1 MAQSQSEKLKQT
13 LDKLE
18 AGVMEVFTSEKYI
31 TYLQVMSKF
40 HTYSANNQIL
50 IAMQMPE
57 ATVVAGYNSWM
68 RNFDR
73 HVKRG
78 EKSITILAPMKVKIK
93 IDTDRRDAD
102 GKIIQEERE
111 TIKFRPVSVFDVS
124 QTEGKPLPQIISELT
139 GDVNRYEQ
147 LLNAA
152 RQAAPY
158 PIEIGAVE
166 GSAKGWCNFT
176 QEKIIIKEG
185 MSEAQTLKTA
195 FHETAHA
202 RIHGGDKDKSREQK
216 EVEAESIAYVVC
228 NHFGLDTS
236 DYTFGYVATW
246 AGRQDINLL
255 KQSMQTISQTAKAI
269 IMDVERAMEEPELTV
284 SGKSKE
290 EIARDVKEAFA
301 DQGHP
306 EASVYVADTR
316 IDGDKERITAVA
328 AYKGEESEYSMKQM
342 LADSLPELPGTA
354 LSIVPVNQDDVREQ
368 AGFSKDMT
376 DTSWPMV
383 TILTSTEPD
392 KLMPGSIMNIYEA
405 AVKFRSMENEML
417 ASENTGYVRLSV
429 EYTYLGMTQKFIDSA
444 ELGTGRRNFLDYLDI
459 SPDLCTY
466 LKRHVQVLEVMTLA
480 RNENAVGKTGTVRQQ
495 RYEDMIYEWSE
506 QSRMALNYQSNPE
519 IAKPPEY
526 DPKLVRQYDNWEVT
540 RG

>member
-18 AGVMEVFTSEKYI
+18 AGVMEFFTSDKYI
-31 TYLQVMSKF
+31 SYLQVMSKF

-57 ATVVAGYNSWM
+57 ATIVAGYNSWM

-102 GKIIQEERE
+102 GKVIQEERE

-139 GDVNRYEQ
+139 GDVSRYEQ

-202 RIHGGDKDKSREQK
+202 RIHAGDTDKSREQK

-228 NHFGLDTS
+228 SHFGLDTS
-236 DYTFGYVATW
+236 DYSFGYVATW

-255 KQSMQTISQTAKAI
+255 KQSMQTISQTAKSI
-269 IMDVERAMEEPELTV
+269 ITDVERAMEEPELTA

-290 EIARDVKEAFA
+290 EIAQDVKESFA

-306 EASVYVADTR
+306 EASVYVADSR
-316 IDGDKERITAVA
+316 IDGDKERVTAVA
-328 AYKGEESEYSMKQM
+328 AYKGEESEFVMKQM

-354 LSIVPVNQDDVREQ
+354 LSVVPVNQDDVKEQ

-383 TILTSTEPD
+383 TILTSTDPD
-392 KLMPGSIMNIYEA
+392 KLMPGAHMNIYEA
-405 AVKFRSMENEML
+405 AMKFKTMENGL
-417 ASENTGYVRLSV
+417 QLSGKNGYTRFSV
-429 EYTYLGMTQKFIDSA
+429 EYTYLGMTQKIIDSA

-480 RNENAVGKTGTVRQQ
+480 RNENAVGKTGTIRQQ
-495 RYEDMIYEWSE
+495 RYEDMIFDWAENC
-506 QSRMALNYQSNPE
+506 RLALNYQSRPE
-519 IAKPPEY
+519 IPKPPEY
-526 DPKLVRQYDNWEVT
+526 DPKLVRQYENWEVT
-540 RG
+540 R

>member
-18 AGVMEVFTSEKYI
+18 SGVMEFFTSDKYI
-31 TYLQVMSKF
+31 SYLQVMSKF
-40 HTYSANNQIL
+40 HTYSANNQVL

-57 ATVVAGYNSWM
+57 ATIVAGYNSWM

-111 TIKFRPVSVFDVS
+111 TIKFRPVPVFDVS

-139 GDVNRYEQ
+139 GDVSRYEQ

-202 RIHGGDKDKSREQK
+202 RIHAGDTDKSREQK

-228 NHFGLDTS
+228 SHFGLDTS
-236 DYTFGYVATW
+236 DYSFGYVATW

-255 KQSMQTISQTAKAI
+255 KQSMQTISQTAKSI
-269 IMDVERAMEEPELTV
+269 ITDVERAMEEPEQTV

-290 EIARDVKEAFA
+290 EIAQDVKDAFA

-306 EASVYVADTR
+306 EASVYVADSR
-316 IDGDKERITAVA
+316 IDGDKERITTVA
-328 AYKGEESEYSMKQM
+328 AYKGEESEQVMKQM
-342 LADSLPELPGTA
+342 LADSLPELSGTT
-354 LSIVPVNQDDVREQ
+354 LSVVPVNQDEVKEQ
-368 AGFSKDMT
+368 ACFTKDMT

-405 AVKFRSMENEML
+405 AVKLRSLENGLRL
-417 ASENTGYVRLSV
+417 AGETGYVRFSV
-429 EYTYLGMTQKFIDSA
+429 ECSYLSMTQKFIDSA
-444 ELGTGRRNFLDYLDI
+444 ELGTGRKNFIDYLDI

-480 RNENAVGKTGTVRQQ
+480 RNENAVGKTGTIRQQ
-495 RYEDMIYEWSE
+495 RYEDMIYEWAE
-506 QSRMALNYQSNPE
+506 NCRLALNYQGNPQ
-519 IAKPPEY
+519 IPKPPEY
-526 DPKLVRQYDNWEVT
+526 DPKLIRQYENWEVT
-540 RG
+540 R

>member
-18 AGVMEVFTSEKYI
+18 AGVMEFFTSDKYI
-31 TYLQVMSKF
+31 SYLQVMSKF

-102 GKIIQEERE
+102 GKVIQEERE

-124 QTEGKPLPQIISELT
+124 QTEGKPLPEIISELT
-139 GDVNRYEQ
+139 GDVSSYEQ

-202 RIHGGDKDKSREQK
+202 RIHAGDTDKSREQK

-228 NHFGLDTS
+228 SHFGLDTS
-236 DYTFGYVATW
+236 DYSFGYVATW

-255 KQSMQTISQTAKAI
+255 KQSMQTISQTAKSI
-269 IMDVERAMEEPELTV
+269 ITDVERAMEEPELTA

-290 EIARDVKEAFA
+290 EIAQDVKESFA

-306 EASVYVADTR
+306 EASVYVADSR
-316 IDGDKERITAVA
+316 IDGDKERITTVA
-328 AYKGEESEYSMKQM
+328 AYKGEESEQVMKQM
-342 LADSLPELPGTA
+342 LADSLPELSGTT
-354 LSIVPVNQDDVREQ
+354 LSVVPVNQDEVKEQ
-368 AGFSKDMT
+368 ACFTKDMT

-392 KLMPGSIMNIYEA
+392 KLMPGAVMNIYEA
-405 AVKFRSMENEML
+405 AMKFKTMENGL
-417 ASENTGYVRLSV
+417 QLSGKNGYTRFSV
-429 EYTYLGMTQKFIDSA
+429 EYTYLGMTQKIIDSA

-466 LKRHVQVLEVMTLA
+466 LKRHIQILEVMTLA
-480 RNENAVGKTGTVRQQ
+480 RNENAVGKTGTIRQQ
-495 RYEDMIYEWSE
+495 RYEDMIYDWAENC
-506 QSRMALNYQSNPE
+506 RLALNYQSKPE
-519 IAKPPEY
+519 IPKPPEY
-526 DPKLVRQYDNWEVT
+526 DSKLVRQYENWEVT
-540 RG
+540 R

>member
-1 MAQSQSEKLKQT
+1 MAQSEKMKQT

-18 AGVMEVFTSEKYI
+18 AGVMEFFTSEKFI

-40 HTYSANNQIL
+40 HTYSANNQVL

-57 ATVVAGYNSWM
+57 ATAVAGYNSWI

-73 HVKRG
+73 HVKNG

-102 GKIIQEERE
+102 GKVIQEERE

-139 GDVNRYEQ
+139 GDVSRYEQ
-147 LLNAA
+147 LLDAA

-166 GSAKGWCNFT
+166 GSAKGWCNYA
-176 QEKIIIKEG
+176 QEKIVIKEG

-202 RIHGGDKDKSREQK
+202 RIHGGDTDKSREQK

-228 NHFGLDTS
+228 SHFGLDTS

-255 KQSMQTISQTAKAI
+255 KQSMQTISQTAKSI
-269 IMDVERAMEEPELTV
+269 ITDVERAMEEPELTA

-290 EIARDVKEAFA
+290 EIAQDVKEAFTE
-301 DQGHP
+301 QGHP
-306 EASVYVADTR
+306 EADVYMADSR

-328 AYKGEESEYSMKQM
+328 AYKGEESEQTMKQM
-342 LADSLPELPGTA
+342 LADSLPELSGTT
-354 LSIVPVNQDDVREQ
+354 LSVVPVNQDEVKEQ
-368 AGFSKDMT
+368 ACFTKDMT

-392 KLMPGSIMNIYEA
+392 KLMPGAVMNIYEA
-405 AVKFRSMENEML
+405 AVKFKTMENSL
-417 ASENTGYVRLSV
+417 QLTGKTGYTRFSV
-429 EYTYLGMTQKFIDSA
+429 EYTYLGMTQKIIDSA
-444 ELGTGRRNFLDYLDI
+444 ELGSGRRNFLDYMDI
-459 SPDLCTY
+459 SPDICTY

-480 RNENAVGKTGTVRQQ
+480 RNENAVGKTGGMRQA
-495 RYEDMIYEWSE
+495 RYEDMIYEWAE
-506 QSRMALNYQSNPE
+506 GCRLQLNYKSRPE
-519 IAKPPEY
+519 IPKPPEY
-526 DPKLVRQYDNWEVT
+526 NPQLVRQYDRWEVV
-540 RG
+540 R

>member
-1 MAQSQSEKLKQT
+1 MAQSEKMKQT

-18 AGVMEVFTSEKYI
+18 AGVIEFFTSEKYI

-40 HTYSANNQIL
+40 HTYSANNQVL
-50 IAMQMPE
+50 IAMQMPD
-57 ATVVAGYNSWM
+57 ATAVAGYNSWI

-73 HVKRG
+73 HVKKG

-124 QTEGKPLPQIISELT
+124 QTEGKPLPQIISELA
-139 GDVNRYEQ
+139 GDVSRYEQ
-147 LLNAA
+147 LLDAA

-158 PIEIGAVE
+158 PIEIRAVE

-202 RIHGGDKDKSREQK
+202 RIHAGDTDKSREQK

-236 DYTFGYVATW
+236 DYSFGYVATW
-246 AGRQDINLL
+246 AGRQNINLL

-269 IMDVERAMEEPELTV
+269 ITDVERAMEEPELTV

-290 EIARDVKEAFA
+290 EIAQDVKEAFA

-328 AYKGEESEYSMKQM
+328 AYKGEESEQVMKQM
-342 LADSLPELPGTA
+342 LADSLPELSGTT
-354 LSIVPVNQDDVREQ
+354 LSVVPVNQDDVKEQ

-392 KLMPGSIMNIYEA
+392 KLMPGSNMNIYEA
-405 AVKFRSMENEML
+405 TVKLRSLENGLRL
-417 ASENTGYVRLSV
+417 AGETGYVRLSI
-429 EYTYLGMTQKFIDSA
+429 ECTYLGITQKFIDSA
-444 ELGTGRRNFLDYLDI
+444 ELGTGRRNFLDYLDV

-466 LKRHVQVLEVMTLA
+466 LKRHVQILEVMTLA
-480 RNENAVGKTGTVRQQ
+480 RNENAVGKTGTLRQQ
-495 RYEDMIYEWSE
+495 RYEDMIYEWAE
-506 QSRMALNYQSNPE
+506 NCRLALNYQGNPQ
-519 IAKPPEY
+519 IPKPPEY
-526 DPKLVRQYDNWEVT
+526 DPKLIRQYENWEVT
-540 RG
+540 R

>member
-1 MAQSQSEKLKQT
+1 MAQSEKMKQT

-18 AGVMEVFTSEKYI
+18 AGVIEFFTSEKYI

-40 HTYSANNQIL
+40 HTYSANNQVL
-50 IAMQMPE
+50 IAMQMPD
-57 ATVVAGYNSWM
+57 ATAVAGYNSWM

-124 QTEGKPLPQIISELT
+124 QTEGKPLPEIITELT
-139 GDVNRYEQ
+139 GDVSRYEQ
-147 LLNAA
+147 LLYAA

-202 RIHGGDKDKSREQK
+202 RIHAGDTDKSREQK

-228 NHFGLDTS
+228 SHFGLDTS
-236 DYTFGYVATW
+236 DYSFGYVATW

-255 KQSMQTISQTAKAI
+255 KQSLQTISQTAKSI
-269 IMDVERAMEEPELTV
+269 ITDVERAMEEPELTA

-290 EIARDVKEAFA
+290 EIAQDVKEAFA

-306 EASVYVADTR
+306 EASVYIADSR
-316 IDGDKERITAVA
+316 IDGDKERVTAVA
-328 AYKGEESEYSMKQM
+328 AYKGEESEFAMKQM

-354 LSIVPVNQDDVREQ
+354 LSVVPVNQDDVKEQ
-368 AGFSKDMT
+368 AGFSRDMT
-376 DTSWPMV
+376 DTSWAMV

-392 KLMPGSIMNIYEA
+392 KLMPGSNMNIYEA
-405 AVKFRSMENEML
+405 AVKLRSLENGLRL
-417 ASENTGYVRLSV
+417 AGETGYVRLSI
-429 EYTYLGMTQKFIDSA
+429 ECTYLGMTQKFIDSA
-444 ELGTGRRNFLDYLDI
+444 ELGTGRKNFIDYLDI

-466 LKRHVQVLEVMTLA
+466 LKRHIQVLEVMTLA
-480 RNENAVGKTGTVRQQ
+480 RNENAVGKTGTIRQQ
-495 RYEDMIYEWSE
+495 RYEDMIYEWAE
-506 QSRMALNYQSNPE
+506 KCRLALNYHSNPQ
-519 IAKPPEY
+519 IPKPPEY
-526 DPKLVRQYDNWEVT
+526 DPKLIRQYENWEVT

>member
-1 MAQSQSEKLKQT
+1 MAQSEKMKQT

-18 AGVMEVFTSEKYI
+18 AGVMEFFTSEKYI

-50 IAMQMPE
+50 IAAQMPE
-57 ATVVAGYNSWM
+57 ATIVAGYNSWM

-78 EKSITILAPMKVKIK
+78 EKSITILAPMKIRIK
-93 IDTDRRDAD
+93 VDTDKTDEY
-102 GKIIQEERE
+102 GNVIQEDKEG
-111 TIKFRPVSVFDVS
+111 IKFRPVSVFDVS

-139 GDVNRYEQ
+139 GEVSRYEQ

-202 RIHGGDKDKSREQK
+202 RIHAGDTDKSREQK

-236 DYTFGYVATW
+236 DYSFGYVATW

-255 KQSMQTISQTAKAI
+255 KQSMQTISQTAKSI
-269 IMDVERAMEEPELTV
+269 ITDVERAMEEPELTA

-290 EIARDVKEAFA
+290 EIAQDVKEAFTE
-301 DQGHP
+301 QGHP
-306 EASVYVADTR
+306 EADVYVADSR

-328 AYKGEESEYSMKQM
+328 AYKGEESEQTMKQM
-342 LADSLPELPGTA
+342 LADSLPELSGTT
-354 LSIVPVNQDDVREQ
+354 LSVVPVNQDGVKEQ
-368 AGFSKDMT
+368 ACFTKDMT

-392 KLMPGSIMNIYEA
+392 KLMPGAVMNIYEA
-405 AVKFRSMENEML
+405 AVKFKTMENSL
-417 ASENTGYVRLSV
+417 QLTGKTGYTRFSV
-429 EYTYLGMTQKFIDSA
+429 EYTYLGMTQKIIDSA
-444 ELGTGRRNFLDYLDI
+444 ELGSGRRNFLDYMDI
-459 SPDLCTY
+459 SPDICTY

-480 RNENAVGKTGTVRQQ
+480 RNENAVGKTGGMRQA
-495 RYEDMIYEWSE
+495 RYEDMIYEWAE
-506 QSRMALNYQSNPE
+506 GCRLQLNYKSRPE
-519 IAKPPEY
+519 IPKPPEY
-526 DPKLVRQYDNWEVT
+526 NPQLVRQYDRWEVV
-540 RG
+540 R

>member
-1 MAQSQSEKLKQT
+1 MAQSEKMKQT

-18 AGVMEVFTSEKYI
+18 AGVIEFFTSEKYI

-40 HTYSANNQIL
+40 HTYSANNQVL
-50 IAMQMPE
+50 IAMQMPD
-57 ATVVAGYNSWM
+57 ATAVAGYNSWI

-124 QTEGKPLPQIISELT
+124 QTEGKPLPEIITELT
-139 GDVNRYEQ
+139 GDVSRYEQ
-147 LLNAA
+147 LLYAA

-158 PIEIGAVE
+158 PIEIRAVE

-202 RIHGGDKDKSREQK
+202 RIHSDSDKSREQK

-228 NHFGLDTS
+228 SHFGLDTS
-236 DYTFGYVATW
+236 DYSFSYVATW

-269 IMDVERAMEEPELTV
+269 ITDVERAMEEPELTV

-290 EIARDVKEAFA
+290 EIAQDVKEAFA

-328 AYKGEESEYSMKQM
+328 AYKGEESEFVMKQM
-342 LADSLPELPGTA
+342 LADSLLELPGTT
-354 LSIVPVNQDDVREQ
+354 LSVVPVNQDEVKEQ

-405 AVKFRSMENEML
+405 AVKLRSLENGLRL
-417 ASENTGYVRLSV
+417 AGETGYVRLSI
-429 EYTYLGMTQKFIDSA
+429 ECTYLGMTQKFIDSA
-444 ELGTGRRNFLDYLDI
+444 ELGTGRRNFLDYLDV

-466 LKRHVQVLEVMTLA
+466 LKRHVQILEVMTLA
-480 RNENAVGKTGTVRQQ
+480 RNENAVGKTGTLRQQ
-495 RYEDMIYEWSE
+495 RYEDMIYEWAE
-506 QSRMALNYQSNPE
+506 NCRLALNYQSNPQ
-519 IAKPPEY
+519 IPKPPEY
-526 DPKLVRQYDNWEVT
+526 DPKLIRQYENWEVT

>member
-1 MAQSQSEKLKQT
+1 MAQSEKMKQT

-18 AGVMEVFTSEKYI
+18 AGVIEFFTSEKYI

-40 HTYSANNQIL
+40 HTYSANNQVL
-50 IAMQMPE
+50 IAMQMPD
-57 ATVVAGYNSWM
+57 ATAVAGYNSWI

-124 QTEGKPLPQIISELT
+124 QTEGKPLPEIITELT
-139 GDVNRYEQ
+139 GDVSRYEQ
-147 LLNAA
+147 LLYAA

-202 RIHGGDKDKSREQK
+202 RIHSDSDKSREQK

-228 NHFGLDTS
+228 SHFGLDTS
-236 DYTFGYVATW
+236 DYSFGYVATW

-255 KQSMQTISQTAKAI
+255 KQSLQTISQTAKAI
-269 IMDVERAMEEPELTV
+269 ITDVERAMEEPELTV

-290 EIARDVKEAFA
+290 EIAQDVKDAFA

-328 AYKGEESEYSMKQM
+328 AYKGEESEQTMKQM
-342 LADSLPELPGTA
+342 LADSLPELSGTT
-354 LSIVPVNQDDVREQ
+354 LSVVPVNQDEVKEQ
-368 AGFSKDMT
+368 ACFTKDMT

-392 KLMPGSIMNIYEA
+392 KLMPGAVMNIYEA
-405 AVKFRSMENEML
+405 AVKFKTMENSL
-417 ASENTGYVRLSV
+417 QLTGKTGYTRFSV
-429 EYTYLGMTQKFIDSA
+429 EYTYLGMTQKIIDSA
-444 ELGTGRRNFLDYLDI
+444 ELGSGRRNFLDYMDI
-459 SPDLCTY
+459 SPDICTY

-480 RNENAVGKTGTVRQQ
+480 RNENAVGKTGGMRQA
-495 RYEDMIYEWSE
+495 RYEDMIYEWAE
-506 QSRMALNYQSNPE
+506 GCRLQLNYKSRPE
-519 IAKPPEY
+519 IPKPPEY

>member
-1 MAQSQSEKLKQT
+1 MAQTDKMKQT

-18 AGVMEVFTSEKYI
+18 AGVREFYTSEKFI
-31 TYLQVMSKF
+31 AYLQVMSRF
-40 HTYSANNQIL
+40 HNYSLNNQIL
-50 IAMQMPE
+50 IAAQMPE
-57 ATVVAGYNSWM
+57 ATIVAGYNSWM

-78 EKSITILAPMKVKIK
+78 EKSITILAPMKIRIK
-93 IDTDRRDAD
+93 VDTDKTDEY
-102 GKIIQEERE
+102 GNVIQEDKEG
-111 TIKFRPVSVFDVS
+111 IKFRPVSVFDVS

-139 GDVNRYEQ
+139 GDVSRYEQ
-147 LLNAA
+147 LLDAA

-202 RIHGGDKDKSREQK
+202 RIHAGDTDKSREQK

-236 DYTFGYVATW
+236 DYSFGYVATW

-255 KQSMQTISQTAKAI
+255 KQSMQTISQTAKSI
-269 IMDVERAMEEPELTV
+269 ITDVERAMEEPELTA

-290 EIARDVKEAFA
+290 EIAQDVKESFA

-306 EASVYVADTR
+306 EASVYIADSR

-328 AYKGEESEYSMKQM
+328 AYKGEESEFVMKQM
-342 LADSLPELPGTA
+342 LADSLPELPGTT
-354 LSIVPVNQDDVREQ
+354 LSVVPVNQDEVKEQ
-368 AGFSKDMT
+368 ACFTKDMT

-392 KLMPGSIMNIYEA
+392 KLMPGAVMNIYEA
-405 AVKFRSMENEML
+405 AVKFKTMENSL
-417 ASENTGYVRLSV
+417 QLTGKTGYTRFSV
-429 EYTYLGMTQKFIDSA
+429 EYTYLGMTQKIIDSA
-444 ELGTGRRNFLDYLDI
+444 ELGSGRRNFLDYMDI
-459 SPDLCTY
+459 SPDICTY

-480 RNENAVGKTGTVRQQ
+480 RNENAVGKTGGMRQA
-495 RYEDMIYEWSE
+495 RYEDMIYEWAE
-506 QSRMALNYQSNPE
+506 GCRLQLNYKSRPE
-519 IAKPPEY
+519 IPKPPEY
-526 DPKLVRQYDNWEVT
+526 NPQLVRQYERWEVV
-540 RG
+540 R

>member
-1 MAQSQSEKLKQT
+1 MAQTDKMKQT

-18 AGVMEVFTSEKYI
+18 AGVREFYTSEKFI
-31 TYLQVMSKF
+31 AYLQVMSRF
-40 HTYSANNQIL
+40 HNYSLNNQIL
-50 IAMQMPE
+50 IAAQMPE
-57 ATVVAGYNSWM
+57 ATIVAGYNSWM

-78 EKSITILAPMKVKIK
+78 EKSITILAPMKIRIK
-93 IDTDRRDAD
+93 VDTDKTDEY
-102 GKIIQEERE
+102 GNVIQEDKEG
-111 TIKFRPVSVFDVS
+111 IKFRPVSVFDVS

-139 GDVNRYEQ
+139 GDVSRYEQ
-147 LLNAA
+147 LLDAA

-202 RIHGGDKDKSREQK
+202 RIHAGDTDKSREQK

-236 DYTFGYVATW
+236 DYSFGYVATW

-255 KQSMQTISQTAKAI
+255 KQSMQTISQTAKSI
-269 IMDVERAMEEPELTV
+269 ITDVERAMEEPELTA

-290 EIARDVKEAFA
+290 EIAQDVKEAFTE
-301 DQGHP
+301 QGHP
-306 EASVYVADTR
+306 EADVYVADSR

-328 AYKGEESEYSMKQM
+328 AYKGEESEQTMKQM
-342 LADSLPELPGTA
+342 LADSLPELSGTT
-354 LSIVPVNQDDVREQ
+354 LSVVPVNQDEVKEQ
-368 AGFSKDMT
+368 ACFTKDMT

-392 KLMPGSIMNIYEA
+392 KLMPGAVMNIYEA
-405 AVKFRSMENEML
+405 AVKFKTMENSL
-417 ASENTGYVRLSV
+417 QLTGKTGYTRFSV
-429 EYTYLGMTQKFIDSA
+429 EYTYLGMTQKIIDSA
-444 ELGTGRRNFLDYLDI
+444 ELGSGRRNFLDYMDI
-459 SPDLCTY
+459 SPDICTY

-480 RNENAVGKTGTVRQQ
+480 RNENAVGKTGGMRQA
-495 RYEDMIYEWSE
+495 RYEDMIYEWAE
-506 QSRMALNYQSNPE
+506 GCRLQLNYKSRPE
-519 IAKPPEY
+519 IPKPPEY
-526 DPKLVRQYDNWEVT
+526 NPQLVRQYERWEVV
-540 RG
+540 R

>member
-1 MAQSQSEKLKQT
+1 MAQSEKMKQT

-18 AGVMEVFTSEKYI
+18 AGVMEFFTSDKYI
-31 TYLQVMSKF
+31 SYLQVMSKF

-57 ATVVAGYNSWM
+57 ATAVAGYNSWM

-124 QTEGKPLPQIISELT
+124 QTEGKPLPEIITELT
-139 GDVNRYEQ
+139 GDVSSYEQ

-158 PIEIGAVE
+158 PIEIRAVE

-202 RIHGGDKDKSREQK
+202 RIHSDSDKSREQK

-228 NHFGLDTS
+228 SHFGLDTS
-236 DYTFGYVATW
+236 DYSFGYVATW

-255 KQSMQTISQTAKAI
+255 KQSMQTISQTANTI
-269 IMDVERAMEEPELTV
+269 ITDVERAMEEPELTIE
-284 SGKSKE
+284 GKSKD
-290 EIARDVKEAFA
+290 EIKQTVKDAFT

-306 EASVYVADTR
+306 EALVYVADTR
-316 IDGDKERITAVA
+316 IDGDKERVTAVA

-342 LADSLPELPGTA
+342 LSDSLPELPGTA
-354 LSIVPVNQDDVREQ
+354 LSIVPVNQDDVKEQ

-376 DTSWPMV
+376 DTSWTMV
-383 TILTSTEPD
+383 TILTSTDPD
-392 KLMPGSIMNIYEA
+392 KLMPGENMNIYEA
-405 AVKFRSMENEML
+405 AVKFRSMENEL
-417 ASENTGYVRLSV
+417 LTSGATGYIRMSI
-429 EYTYLGMTQKFIDSA
+429 ECTYLGMTQKFIDSA

-480 RNENAVGKTGTVRQQ
+480 GNENAVGKTGTIRQQ
-495 RYEDMIYEWSE
+495 RYEDMIYEWAE
-506 QSRMALNYQSNPE
+506 NCRLALNYQSKPE
-519 IAKPPEY
+519 IPKPPEY
-526 DPKLVRQYDNWEVT
+526 DPKLVQQYKNWEVT

>member
-1 MAQSQSEKLKQT
+1 MAQSEKMKQT

-18 AGVMEVFTSEKYI
+18 AGVIEFFTSEKYI

-40 HTYSANNQIL
+40 HTYSANNQVL
-50 IAMQMPE
+50 IAMQMPD
-57 ATVVAGYNSWM
+57 ATAVAGYNSWI

-124 QTEGKPLPQIISELT
+124 QTEGKPLPEIITELT
-139 GDVNRYEQ
+139 GDVSRYEQ
-147 LLNAA
+147 LLYAA

-202 RIHGGDKDKSREQK
+202 RIHSDSDKSREQK

-228 NHFGLDTS
+228 SHFGLDTS
-236 DYTFGYVATW
+236 DYSFGYVATW

-269 IMDVERAMEEPELTV
+269 ITDVERAMEEPELTV

-290 EIARDVKEAFA
+290 EIAQDVKDAFA

-306 EASVYVADTR
+306 EASVYIADSR
-316 IDGDKERITAVA
+316 IDGDKERVTAVA
-328 AYKGEESEYSMKQM
+328 AYKGEESEQVMKQM
-342 LADSLPELPGTA
+342 LADSLPELSGTT
-354 LSIVPVNQDDVREQ
+354 LSVVPVNQDDVKEQ

-383 TILTSTEPD
+383 TILTSTDPD
-392 KLMPGSIMNIYEA
+392 KLMPGANMNIYEA
-405 AVKFRSMENEML
+405 TVKLRSLENGLRL
-417 ASENTGYVRLSV
+417 AGETGYVRLSI
-429 EYTYLGMTQKFIDSA
+429 ECTYLGMTQKFIDSA
-444 ELGTGRRNFLDYLDI
+444 ELGTGRKNFIDYLDI

-466 LKRHVQVLEVMTLA
+466 LKRHVQILEVMTLA
-480 RNENAVGKTGTVRQQ
+480 RNENAVGKTGTIRQQ
-495 RYEDMIYEWSE
+495 RYEDMIYEWAE
-506 QSRMALNYQSNPE
+506 NCRLALNYQSNPQ
-519 IAKPPEY
+519 IPKPPEY

>member
-1 MAQSQSEKLKQT
+1 MAQSEKMKQT

-31 TYLQVMSKF
+31 TYLNVMSKF
-40 HTYSANNQIL
+40 HTYSANNQVL

-57 ATVVAGYNSWM
+57 ATAVAGYNSWM

-73 HVKRG
+73 HVKKG
-78 EKSITILAPMKVKIK
+78 EKSITILAPMKIKIK
-93 IDTDRRDAD
+93 VDTDKVDEY
-102 GKIIQEERE
+102 GNVIQEEKE
-111 TIKFRPVSVFDVS
+111 GIKFRPVSVFDVS

-139 GDVNRYEQ
+139 GDVSRYEQ
-147 LLNAA
+147 LLNAT

-202 RIHGGDKDKSREQK
+202 RIHAGDTDKSREQK

-236 DYTFGYVATW
+236 DYSFGYVATW

-255 KQSMQTISQTAKAI
+255 KQSMQTISQTAKSI
-269 IMDVERAMEEPELTV
+269 ITDVERAMEEPELTA

-290 EIARDVKEAFA
+290 EIAQDVKEAFTE
-301 DQGHP
+301 QGHP
-306 EASVYVADTR
+306 EADVYVADSR

-328 AYKGEESEYSMKQM
+328 AYKGEESEQTMKQM
-342 LADSLPELPGTA
+342 LADSLPELSGTT
-354 LSIVPVNQDDVREQ
+354 LSVVPVNQDEVKEQ
-368 AGFSKDMT
+368 ACFTKDMT

-392 KLMPGSIMNIYEA
+392 KLMPGAVMNIYEA
-405 AVKFRSMENEML
+405 AVKFKTMENSL
-417 ASENTGYVRLSV
+417 QLTGKTGYTRFSV
-429 EYTYLGMTQKFIDSA
+429 EYTYLGMTQKIIDSA
-444 ELGTGRRNFLDYLDI
+444 ELGSGRRNFLDYMDI
-459 SPDLCTY
+459 SPEVCTY
-466 LKRHVQVLEVMTLA
+466 LKRHVQVLETMTLA
-480 RNENAVGKTGTVRQQ
+480 RNENAVGKTGGLRQAH
-495 RYEDMIYEWSE
+495 YEDMIYEWAE
-506 QSRMALNYQSNPE
+506 GCRLQLNYKSRPE
-519 IAKPPEY
+519 IQKPPEY
-526 DPKLVRQYDNWEVT
+526 NPQLVRQYDRWEVV
-540 RG
+540 R

>member
-1 MAQSQSEKLKQT
+1 MAQSEKMKQT

-18 AGVMEVFTSEKYI
+18 AGVTEFFTSEKYI

-40 HTYSANNQIL
+40 HTYSANNQVL

-57 ATVVAGYNSWM
+57 ATAVAGYNSWI

-124 QTEGKPLPQIISELT
+124 QTEGKPLPQIISELA
-139 GDVNRYEQ
+139 GNVSRYEQ
-147 LLNAA
+147 LLDAA

-158 PIEIGAVE
+158 PIEIRAVE

-202 RIHGGDKDKSREQK
+202 RIHAGDTDKSREQK

-236 DYTFGYVATW
+236 DYSFGYVATW

-269 IMDVERAMEEPELTV
+269 ITDVERAMEEPELTA

-290 EIARDVKEAFA
+290 EIAQDVKEAFTE
-301 DQGHP
+301 QGHP
-306 EASVYVADTR
+306 EADVYVADSR

-328 AYKGEESEYSMKQM
+328 AYKGEESEQTMKQM
-342 LADSLPELPGTA
+342 LADSLPELLGTA
-354 LSIVPVNQDDVREQ
+354 LSVVPVNQDDVKEQ

-383 TILTSTEPD
+383 TILTSTDPD
-392 KLMPGSIMNIYEA
+392 KLMPGAVMNIYEA
-405 AVKFRSMENEML
+405 AVKFKTMENSL
-417 ASENTGYVRLSV
+417 QLTGKTGYTRFSV
-429 EYTYLGMTQKFIDSA
+429 EYTYLGMTQKIIDSA
-444 ELGTGRRNFLDYLDI
+444 ELGSGRRNFLDYMDI
-459 SPDLCTY
+459 SPDICTY

-480 RNENAVGKTGTVRQQ
+480 RNENAVGKTGTLRQQ
-495 RYEDMIYEWSE
+495 RYEDMIYEWAE
-506 QSRMALNYQSNPE
+506 NCRLALNYQGNPQ
-519 IAKPPEY
+519 IPKPPEY
-526 DPKLVRQYDNWEVT
+526 DPKLIRQYENWEVT
-540 RG
+540 R

>member
-1 MAQSQSEKLKQT
+1 MAQTDKMKQT

-18 AGVMEVFTSEKYI
+18 AGVREFYTSEKFI
-31 TYLQVMSKF
+31 TYLQVMSRF
-40 HTYSANNQIL
+40 HNYSLNNQIL
-50 IAMQMPE
+50 IAAQMPE
-57 ATVVAGYNSWM
+57 ATIVAGYNSWM

-78 EKSITILAPMKVKIK
+78 EKSITILAPMKIKIK
-93 IDTDRRDAD
+93 IDTDKVDEY
-102 GKIIQEERE
+102 GNVIQEEKE
-111 TIKFRPVSVFDVS
+111 GIKFRPVSVFDVS
-124 QTEGKPLPQIISELT
+124 QTEGKPLPEIISELT
-139 GDVNRYEQ
+139 GDVSRYEQ
-147 LLNAA
+147 LLDAA

-166 GSAKGWCNFT
+166 GSAKGWCNYA
-176 QEKIIIKEG
+176 QEKIVIKEG

-202 RIHGGDKDKSREQK
+202 RIHGGDTDKSREQK

-255 KQSMQTISQTAKAI
+255 KQSMQTISQTAKSI
-269 IMDVERAMEEPELTV
+269 ITDVERAMEEPELTA

-290 EIARDVKEAFA
+290 EIAQDVKEAFTE
-301 DQGHP
+301 QGHP
-306 EASVYVADTR
+306 EADVYVADSR

-328 AYKGEESEYSMKQM
+328 AYKGEESEQTMKQM
-342 LADSLPELPGTA
+342 LADSLPELSGTT
-354 LSIVPVNQDDVREQ
+354 LSVVPVNQDEVKEQ
-368 AGFSKDMT
+368 ACFTKDMT

-392 KLMPGSIMNIYEA
+392 KLMPGAVMNIYEA
-405 AVKFRSMENEML
+405 AVKFKTMENSL
-417 ASENTGYVRLSV
+417 QLTGKTGYTRFSV
-429 EYTYLGMTQKFIDSA
+429 EYTYLGMTQKIIDSA
-444 ELGTGRRNFLDYLDI
+444 ELGSGRRNFLDYMDI
-459 SPDLCTY
+459 SPDICTY

-480 RNENAVGKTGTVRQQ
+480 RNKNAVGKTGTIRQQ
-495 RYEDMIYEWSE
+495 RYEDMIYDWAENC
-506 QSRMALNYQSNPE
+506 RLALNYQGKPE
-519 IAKPPEY
+519 IPKPPEY
-526 DPKLVRQYDNWEVT
+526 DPKLVRQYENWEVT
-540 RG
+540 R

>member
-1 MAQSQSEKLKQT
+1 MAQTDKMKQT

-18 AGVMEVFTSEKYI
+18 AGVREFYTSEKFI
-31 TYLQVMSKF
+31 TYLQVMSRF
-40 HTYSANNQIL
+40 HNYSLNNQIL
-50 IAMQMPE
+50 IAAQMPE
-57 ATVVAGYNSWM
+57 ATIVAGYNSWM

-78 EKSITILAPMKVKIK
+78 EKSITILAPMKIKIK
-93 IDTDRRDAD
+93 IDTDKVDEY
-102 GKIIQEERE
+102 GNVIQEEKE
-111 TIKFRPVSVFDVS
+111 GIKFRPVSVFDVS
-124 QTEGKPLPQIISELT
+124 QTEGKPLPEIISELT
-139 GDVNRYEQ
+139 GDVSRYEQ
-147 LLNAA
+147 LLDAA

-158 PIEIGAVE
+158 PIEIRAVE

-202 RIHGGDKDKSREQK
+202 RIHAGDTDKSREQK

-236 DYTFGYVATW
+236 DYSFGYVATW

-255 KQSMQTISQTAKAI
+255 KQSMQTISQTAKSI
-269 IMDVERAMEEPELTV
+269 ITDVERAMEEPELTA

-290 EIARDVKEAFA
+290 EIAQDVKEAFTE
-301 DQGHP
+301 QGHP
-306 EASVYVADTR
+306 EADVYVADSR

-328 AYKGEESEYSMKQM
+328 AYKGEESEQTMKQM
-342 LADSLPELPGTA
+342 LADSLPELSGTT
-354 LSIVPVNQDDVREQ
+354 LSVVPVNQDEVKEQ
-368 AGFSKDMT
+368 ACFTKDMT

-392 KLMPGSIMNIYEA
+392 KLMPGAVMNIYEA
-405 AVKFRSMENEML
+405 AVKFKTMENSL
-417 ASENTGYVRLSV
+417 QLTGKTGYTRFSV
-429 EYTYLGMTQKFIDSA
+429 EYTYLGMTQKIIDSA
-444 ELGTGRRNFLDYLDI
+444 ELGSGRRNFLDYMDI
-459 SPDLCTY
+459 SPDICTY

-480 RNENAVGKTGTVRQQ
+480 RNENAVGKTGGMRQA
-495 RYEDMIYEWSE
+495 RYEDMIYEWAE
-506 QSRMALNYQSNPE
+506 GCRLQLNYKSRPE
-519 IAKPPEY
+519 IPKPPEY
-526 DPKLVRQYDNWEVT
+526 NPQLVRQYDRWEVV
-540 RG
+540 R

>member
-1 MAQSQSEKLKQT
+1 MAQSEKMKQT

-18 AGVMEVFTSEKYI
+18 AGVREFYTSEKFI
-31 TYLQVMSKF
+31 TYLQVMSRF
-40 HTYSANNQIL
+40 HNYSLNNQIL
-50 IAMQMPE
+50 IAAQMPE
-57 ATVVAGYNSWM
+57 ATIVAGYNSWM

-78 EKSITILAPMKVKIK
+78 EKSITILAPMKIKIK
-93 IDTDRRDAD
+93 IDTDKVDEY
-102 GKIIQEERE
+102 GNVIQEEKE
-111 TIKFRPVSVFDVS
+111 GIKFRPVSVFDVS
-124 QTEGKPLPQIISELT
+124 QTEGKPLPEIISELT
-139 GDVNRYEQ
+139 GDVSRYEQ
-147 LLNAA
+147 LLDAA

-166 GSAKGWCNFT
+166 GSAKGWCNYA
-176 QEKIIIKEG
+176 QEKIVIKEG

-202 RIHGGDKDKSREQK
+202 RIHGGDTDKSREQK

-228 NHFGLDTS
+228 SHFGLDTS

-269 IMDVERAMEEPELTV
+269 ITDVERAMEEPELTV

-290 EIARDVKEAFA
+290 EIAQDVKEAFA

-306 EASVYVADTR
+306 EASVYVANTR

-328 AYKGEESEYSMKQM
+328 AYKGEESEFVMKQ
-342 LADSLPELPGTA
+342 
-354 LSIVPVNQDDVREQ
+354 
-368 AGFSKDMT
+368 
-376 DTSWPMV
+376 MV

-392 KLMPGSIMNIYEA
+392 KLMPGAVMNIYEA
-405 AVKFRSMENEML
+405 AVKFKTMENSL
-417 ASENTGYVRLSV
+417 QLTGKTGYTRFSV
-429 EYTYLGMTQKFIDSA
+429 EYTYLGMTQKIIDSA
-444 ELGTGRRNFLDYLDI
+444 ELGSGRRNFLDYMDI
-459 SPDLCTY
+459 SPDICTY

-480 RNENAVGKTGTVRQQ
+480 RNENAVGKTGGMRQA
-495 RYEDMIYEWSE
+495 RYEDMIYEWAE
-506 QSRMALNYQSNPE
+506 GCRLQLNYKSRPE
-519 IAKPPEY
+519 IPKPPEY
-526 DPKLVRQYDNWEVT
+526 NPQLVRQYDRWEVV
-540 RG
+540 R

>member
-1 MAQSQSEKLKQT
+1 MAQTDKMKQT

-18 AGVMEVFTSEKYI
+18 AGVREFYTSEKFI
-31 TYLQVMSKF
+31 TYLQVMSRF
-40 HTYSANNQIL
+40 HNYSLNNQIL
-50 IAMQMPE
+50 IAAQMPE
-57 ATVVAGYNSWM
+57 ATIVAGYNSWM

-78 EKSITILAPMKVKIK
+78 EKSITILAPMKIKIK
-93 IDTDRRDAD
+93 IDTDKVDEY
-102 GKIIQEERE
+102 GNVIQEEKE
-111 TIKFRPVSVFDVS
+111 GIKFRPVSVFDVS
-124 QTEGKPLPQIISELT
+124 QTEGKPLPEIISELT
-139 GDVNRYEQ
+139 GDVSRYEQ
-147 LLNAA
+147 LLDAA

-166 GSAKGWCNFT
+166 GSAKGWCNYA
-176 QEKIIIKEG
+176 QEKIVIKEG

-202 RIHGGDKDKSREQK
+202 RIHGGDTDKSREQK

-228 NHFGLDTS
+228 SHFGLDTS

-269 IMDVERAMEEPELTV
+269 ITDVERAMEEPELTV

-290 EIARDVKEAFA
+290 EIAQDVKEAFA

-306 EASVYVADTR
+306 EASVYVANTR

-328 AYKGEESEYSMKQM
+328 AYKGEESEFVMKQM
-342 LADSLPELPGTA
+342 LADSLPELPGTT
-354 LSIVPVNQDDVREQ
+354 LSVVPVNQDEVKEQ
-368 AGFSKDMT
+368 ACFTKDMT

-392 KLMPGSIMNIYEA
+392 KLMPGAVMNIYEA
-405 AVKFRSMENEML
+405 AVKFKTMENSL
-417 ASENTGYVRLSV
+417 QLTGKTGYTRFSV
-429 EYTYLGMTQKFIDSA
+429 EYTYLGMTQ
-444 ELGTGRRNFLDYLDI
+444 
-459 SPDLCTY
+459 
-466 LKRHVQVLEVMTLA
+466 
-480 RNENAVGKTGTVRQQ
+480 
-495 RYEDMIYEWSE
+495 
-506 QSRMALNYQSNPE
+506 
-519 IAKPPEY
+519 
-526 DPKLVRQYDNWEVT
+526 
-540 RG
+540 

>member
-1 MAQSQSEKLKQT
+1 MAQTDKMKQT

-18 AGVMEVFTSEKYI
+18 AGVREFYTSEKFI
-31 TYLQVMSKF
+31 AYLQVMSRF
-40 HTYSANNQIL
+40 HNYSLNNQIL
-50 IAMQMPE
+50 IAAQMPE
-57 ATVVAGYNSWM
+57 ATIVAGYNSWM

-78 EKSITILAPMKVKIK
+78 EKSITILAPMKIRIK
-93 IDTDRRDAD
+93 VDTDKTDEY
-102 GKIIQEERE
+102 GNVIQEDKEG
-111 TIKFRPVSVFDVS
+111 IKFRPVSVFDVS

-139 GDVNRYEQ
+139 GDVSRYEQ
-147 LLNAA
+147 LLDAA

-202 RIHGGDKDKSREQK
+202 RIHAGDTDKSREQK

-236 DYTFGYVATW
+236 DYSFGYVATW

-255 KQSMQTISQTAKAI
+255 KQSMQTISQTAKSI
-269 IMDVERAMEEPELTV
+269 ITDVERAMEEPELTA

-290 EIARDVKEAFA
+290 EIAQDVKEAFA

-306 EASVYVADTR
+306 EASVYVANTR

-328 AYKGEESEYSMKQM
+328 AYKGEESEFVMKQM
-342 LADSLPELPGTA
+342 LADSLPELPGTT
-354 LSIVPVNQDDVREQ
+354 LSVVPVNQDEVKEQ
-368 AGFSKDMT
+368 ACFTKDMT

-392 KLMPGSIMNIYEA
+392 KLMPGAVMNIYEA
-405 AVKFRSMENEML
+405 AVKFKTMENSL
-417 ASENTGYVRLSV
+417 QLTGKTGYTRFSV
-429 EYTYLGMTQKFIDSA
+429 EYTYLGMTQKIIDSA
-444 ELGTGRRNFLDYLDI
+444 ELGSGRRNFLDYMDI
-459 SPDLCTY
+459 SPDICTY

-480 RNENAVGKTGTVRQQ
+480 RNENAVGKTGGMRQA
-495 RYEDMIYEWSE
+495 RYEDMIYEWAE
-506 QSRMALNYQSNPE
+506 GCRLQLNYKSRPE
-519 IAKPPEY
+519 IPKPPEY
-526 DPKLVRQYDNWEVT
+526 NPQLVRQYERWEVV
-540 RG
+540 R

>member
-1 MAQSQSEKLKQT
+1 MAQSEKMKQT

-18 AGVMEVFTSEKYI
+18 AGVMEFFTSEKYI

-40 HTYSANNQIL
+40 HTYSANNQVL

-57 ATVVAGYNSWM
+57 ATIVAGYNSWM

-124 QTEGKPLPQIISELT
+124 QTEGKPLPQIITELT
-139 GDVNRYEQ
+139 GDVSRYEQ

-202 RIHGGDKDKSREQK
+202 RIHGGDTDKSREQK

-228 NHFGLDTS
+228 SHFGLDTS

-269 IMDVERAMEEPELTV
+269 ITDVERAMEEPELTV

-290 EIARDVKEAFA
+290 EIAQDVKEAFA

-306 EASVYVADTR
+306 EASVYVANTR

-328 AYKGEESEYSMKQM
+328 AYKGEESEFVMKQM
-342 LADSLPELPGTA
+342 LADSLPELPGTT
-354 LSIVPVNQDDVREQ
+354 LSVVPVNQDEVKEQ
-368 AGFSKDMT
+368 ACFTKDMT

-392 KLMPGSIMNIYEA
+392 KLMPGAVMNIYEA
-405 AVKFRSMENEML
+405 AVKFKTMENSL
-417 ASENTGYVRLSV
+417 QLTGKTGYTRFSV
-429 EYTYLGMTQKFIDSA
+429 EYTYLGMTQKIIDSA
-444 ELGTGRRNFLDYLDI
+444 ELGSGRRNFLDYMDI
-459 SPDLCTY
+459 SPDICTY

-480 RNENAVGKTGTVRQQ
+480 RNENAVGKTGGMRQA
-495 RYEDMIYEWSE
+495 RYEDMIYEWAE
-506 QSRMALNYQSNPE
+506 GCRLQLNYKSRPE
-519 IAKPPEY
+519 IPKPPEY
-526 DPKLVRQYDNWEVT
+526 NPQLVRQYDRWEVV
-540 RG
+540 R

>member
-1 MAQSQSEKLKQT
+1 MAQTEKMKQT

-18 AGVMEVFTSEKYI
+18 AGVMEFFTSDKYI
-31 TYLQVMSKF
+31 SYLQVMSKF
-40 HTYSANNQIL
+40 HTYSANNQVL

-57 ATVVAGYNSWM
+57 ATIVAGYNSWM

-73 HVKRG
+73 HVKKG

-139 GDVNRYEQ
+139 GDVSRYEQ
-147 LLNAA
+147 LLDAA

-166 GSAKGWCNFT
+166 GSTKGWCNFT

-202 RIHGGDKDKSREQK
+202 RIHAGDTDKSREQK

-236 DYTFGYVATW
+236 DYSFGYVATW

-269 IMDVERAMEEPELTV
+269 ITDVERAMEEPELTF

-290 EIARDVKEAFA
+290 VIAQDVKEAFA

-306 EASVYVADTR
+306 EASVYVVDSR

-328 AYKGEESEYSMKQM
+328 AYKGEESEQVMKQM
-342 LADSLPELPGTA
+342 LADSLPELPGTT
-354 LSIVPVNQDDVREQ
+354 LSVVPVNQDEVKEQ
-368 AGFSKDMT
+368 ACFTKDMT

-392 KLMPGSIMNIYEA
+392 KLMPGAVMNIYEA
-405 AVKFRSMENEML
+405 AVKFKTMENSL
-417 ASENTGYVRLSV
+417 QLTGKTGYTRFSV
-429 EYTYLGMTQKFIDSA
+429 EYTYLGMTQKIIDSA
-444 ELGTGRRNFLDYLDI
+444 ELGSGRRNFLDYMDI
-459 SPDLCTY
+459 SPDICTY

-480 RNENAVGKTGTVRQQ
+480 RNENAVGKTGGMRQA
-495 RYEDMIYEWSE
+495 RYEDMIYEWAE
-506 QSRMALNYQSNPE
+506 GCRLQLNYKSRPE
-519 IAKPPEY
+519 IPKPPEY
-526 DPKLVRQYDNWEVT
+526 NPQLVRQYERWEVV
-540 RG
+540 R

>member
-1 MAQSQSEKLKQT
+1 MAQSEKMKQT

-18 AGVMEVFTSEKYI
+18 AGVMEFFTSEKFI

-40 HTYSANNQIL
+40 HTYSANNQVL

-57 ATVVAGYNSWM
+57 ATAVAGYNSWI

-73 HVKRG
+73 HVKNG

-102 GKIIQEERE
+102 GKVIQEERE

-124 QTEGKPLPQIISELT
+124 QTEGKPLPQIITELT
-139 GDVNRYEQ
+139 GDVSRYEQ
-147 LLNAA
+147 LLDAA

-158 PIEIGAVE
+158 PIEIGVVE

-202 RIHGGDKDKSREQK
+202 RIHAGDTDKSREQK

-228 NHFGLDTS
+228 SHFGLDTS
-236 DYTFGYVATW
+236 DYSFGYVATW

-255 KQSMQTISQTAKAI
+255 KQSLQTISQTAKSI
-269 IMDVERAMEEPELTV
+269 ITDVERAMEEPELTA

-290 EIARDVKEAFA
+290 EIAQDVKESFA

-306 EASVYVADTR
+306 EASVYIADSR
-316 IDGDKERITAVA
+316 IDGDKERVTAVA
-328 AYKGEESEYSMKQM
+328 AYKGEESEFAMKQM
-342 LADSLPELPGTA
+342 LADSLPELPGTN
-354 LSIVPVNQDDVREQ
+354 LSVVPVNQDEVKEQ
-368 AGFSKDMT
+368 ACFTKDMT

-392 KLMPGSIMNIYEA
+392 KLMPGAVMNIYEA
-405 AVKFRSMENEML
+405 AVKFKTMENSL
-417 ASENTGYVRLSV
+417 QLTGKTGYTRFSV
-429 EYTYLGMTQKFIDSA
+429 EYTYLGMTQKIIDSA
-444 ELGTGRRNFLDYLDI
+444 ELGSGRRNFLDYMDI
-459 SPDLCTY
+459 SPDICTY

-480 RNENAVGKTGTVRQQ
+480 RNENAVGKTGGMRQA
-495 RYEDMIYEWSE
+495 RYEDMIYEWAE
-506 QSRMALNYQSNPE
+506 GCRLQLNYKSRPE
-519 IAKPPEY
+519 IPKPPEY
-526 DPKLVRQYDNWEVT
+526 NPQLVRQYERWEVV
-540 RG
+540 R

>member
-1 MAQSQSEKLKQT
+1 MAQTDKMKQT

-18 AGVMEVFTSEKYI
+18 AGVRDFYTSEKFL
-31 TYLQVMSKF
+31 TYLQVMSRF
-40 HTYSANNQIL
+40 HNYSLNNQIL
-50 IAMQMPE
+50 IAAQMPE
-57 ATVVAGYNSWM
+57 ATIVAGYNSWM
-68 RNFDR
+68 RNFER
-73 HVKRG
+73 HVKKG
-78 EKSITILAPMKVKIK
+78 ERSITILAPQKIK
-93 IDTDRRDAD
+93 IKVDTDKTDEY
-102 GKIIQEERE
+102 GNVIQEERE

-124 QTEGKPLPQIISELT
+124 QTEGKPLPEIITELT

-152 RQAAPY
+152 RHAAPY
-158 PIEIGAVE
+158 PIEIRAVE

-202 RIHGGDKDKSREQK
+202 RIHSDSDKSREQK

-236 DYTFGYVATW
+236 DYSFGYVATW

-255 KQSMQTISQTAKAI
+255 KQSMQTISQTANTI
-269 IMDVERAMEEPELTV
+269 ITDVERAMEEPELTIE
-284 SGKSKE
+284 GKSKD
-290 EIARDVKEAFA
+290 EIKQTVKDAFT

-306 EASVYVADTR
+306 EALVYVADSR
-316 IDGDKERITAVA
+316 VDNEKERVSVVA
-328 AYKGEESEYSMKQM
+328 AYKGEESEFVMKQI

-354 LSIVPVNQDDVREQ
+354 LSIVPVNQDDVKEQ
-368 AGFSKDMT
+368 AGFSRDMT
-376 DTSWPMV
+376 DTSWPMI
-383 TILTSTEPD
+383 TILTSTDPD
-392 KLMPGSIMNIYEA
+392 NLMPGANMNIYEA
-405 AVKFRSMENEML
+405 AVKFRSMENEL
-417 ASENTGYVRLSV
+417 LTSGATGYIRMSI
-429 EYTYLGMTQKFIDSA
+429 ECTYLGMTQKFIDSA

-480 RNENAVGKTGTVRQQ
+480 GNENAVGKTGTIRQQ
-495 RYEDMIYEWSE
+495 RYEDMIYEWAE
-506 QSRMALNYQSNPE
+506 NCRLALNYQSKPE
-519 IAKPPEY
+519 IPKPPEY
-526 DPKLVRQYDNWEVT
+526 DPKLVQQYKNWEVT

>member
-1 MAQSQSEKLKQT
+1 MAQSEKMKQT

-18 AGVMEVFTSEKYI
+18 AGVMEFFTSEKFI

-40 HTYSANNQIL
+40 HTYSANNQVL

-57 ATVVAGYNSWM
+57 ATIVAGYNSWM

-73 HVKRG
+73 HVKNG

-102 GKIIQEERE
+102 GKVIQEERE

-139 GDVNRYEQ
+139 GDVSRYEQ
-147 LLNAA
+147 LLDAA

-166 GSAKGWCNFT
+166 GSAKGWCNYA
-176 QEKIIIKEG
+176 QEKIVIKEG

-202 RIHGGDKDKSREQK
+202 RIHGGDTDKSREQK

-228 NHFGLDTS
+228 SHFGLDTS

-255 KQSMQTISQTAKAI
+255 KQSMQTISQTAKSI
-269 IMDVERAMEEPELTV
+269 ITDVERAMEEPELTA

-290 EIARDVKEAFA
+290 EIAQDVKEAFTE
-301 DQGHP
+301 QGHP
-306 EASVYVADTR
+306 EADVYVADSR

-328 AYKGEESEYSMKQM
+328 AYKGEESEQTMKQM
-342 LADSLPELPGTA
+342 LADSLPELSGTT
-354 LSIVPVNQDDVREQ
+354 LSVVPVNQDEVKEQ
-368 AGFSKDMT
+368 ACFTKDMT

-392 KLMPGSIMNIYEA
+392 KLMPGAVMNIYEA
-405 AVKFRSMENEML
+405 AVKFKTMENSL
-417 ASENTGYVRLSV
+417 QLTGKTGYTRFSV
-429 EYTYLGMTQKFIDSA
+429 EYTYLGMTQKIIDSA
-444 ELGTGRRNFLDYLDI
+444 ELGSGRRNFLDYMDI
-459 SPDLCTY
+459 SPDICTY

-480 RNENAVGKTGTVRQQ
+480 RNENAVGKTGGMRQA
-495 RYEDMIYEWSE
+495 RYEDMIYEWAE
-506 QSRMALNYQSNPE
+506 GCRLQLNYKSRPE
-519 IAKPPEY
+519 IPKPPEY
-526 DPKLVRQYDNWEVT
+526 NPQLVRQYDRWEVV
-540 RG
+540 R

>member
-1 MAQSQSEKLKQT
+1 MAQTDKMKQT

-18 AGVMEVFTSEKYI
+18 AGVREFYTSEKFI
-31 TYLQVMSKF
+31 AYLQVMSRF
-40 HTYSANNQIL
+40 HNYSLNNQIL
-50 IAMQMPE
+50 IAAQMPE
-57 ATVVAGYNSWM
+57 ATIVAGYNSWM

-78 EKSITILAPMKVKIK
+78 EKSITILAPMKIRIK
-93 IDTDRRDAD
+93 VDTDKTDEY
-102 GKIIQEERE
+102 GNVIQEDKEG
-111 TIKFRPVSVFDVS
+111 IKFRPVSVFDVS

-139 GDVNRYEQ
+139 GDVSRYEQ
-147 LLNAA
+147 LLDAA

-202 RIHGGDKDKSREQK
+202 RIHAGDTDKSREQK

-236 DYTFGYVATW
+236 DYSFGYVATW

-255 KQSMQTISQTAKAI
+255 KQSMQTISQTAKSI
-269 IMDVERAMEEPELTV
+269 ITDVERAMEEPELTA

-290 EIARDVKEAFA
+290 EIAQDVKEAFTE
-301 DQGHP
+301 QGHP
-306 EASVYVADTR
+306 EADVYVADSR

-328 AYKGEESEYSMKQM
+328 AYKGEESEQTMKQM
-342 LADSLPELPGTA
+342 LADSLPELSGTT
-354 LSIVPVNQDDVREQ
+354 LSVVPVNQDEVKEQ
-368 AGFSKDMT
+368 ACFTKDMT

-392 KLMPGSIMNIYEA
+392 KLMPGAVMNIYEA
-405 AVKFRSMENEML
+405 AVKFKTMENSL
-417 ASENTGYVRLSV
+417 QLTGKTGYTRFSV
-429 EYTYLGMTQKFIDSA
+429 EYTYLGMTQKIIDSA
-444 ELGTGRRNFLDYLDI
+444 ELGSGRRNFLDYMDI
-459 SPDLCTY
+459 SPDICTY

-480 RNENAVGKTGTVRQQ
+480 RNENAVGKTGGMRQA
-495 RYEDMIYEWSE
+495 RYEDMIYEWAE
-506 QSRMALNYQSNPE
+506 GCRLQLNYKSRPE
-519 IAKPPEY
+519 IPKPPEY
-526 DPKLVRQYDNWEVT
+526 NPQLVRQYDRWEVT
-540 RG
+540 R

>member
-1 MAQSQSEKLKQT
+1 MAQSEKMKQT

-18 AGVMEVFTSEKYI
+18 AGVIEFFTSEKYI

-40 HTYSANNQIL
+40 HTYSANNQVL
-50 IAMQMPE
+50 IAMQMPD
-57 ATVVAGYNSWM
+57 ATAVAGYNSWI

-102 GKIIQEERE
+102 GKVIQEERE

-124 QTEGKPLPQIISELT
+124 QTEGKPLPEIISELT
-139 GDVNRYEQ
+139 GDVSRYEQ
-147 LLNAA
+147 LLDAA

-158 PIEIGAVE
+158 PIEIRAVE
-166 GSAKGWCNFT
+166 GSAKGWCNYA
-176 QEKIIIKEG
+176 QEKIVIKEG

-202 RIHGGDKDKSREQK
+202 RIHGGDTDKSREQK

-228 NHFGLDTS
+228 SHFGLDTS

-269 IMDVERAMEEPELTV
+269 ITDVERAMEEPELIV

-290 EIARDVKEAFA
+290 EIAQDVKEAFA

-306 EASVYVADTR
+306 EASVYVANTR

-328 AYKGEESEYSMKQM
+328 AYKGEESEFVMKQM
-342 LADSLPELPGTA
+342 LADSLPELPGTT
-354 LSIVPVNQDDVREQ
+354 LSVVPVNQDEVKEQ
-368 AGFSKDMT
+368 ACFTKDMT

-392 KLMPGSIMNIYEA
+392 KLMPGAVMNIYEA
-405 AVKFRSMENEML
+405 AVKFKTMENSL
-417 ASENTGYVRLSV
+417 QLTGKTGYTRFSV
-429 EYTYLGMTQKFIDSA
+429 EYTYLGMTQKIIDSA
-444 ELGTGRRNFLDYLDI
+444 ELGSGRRNFLDYMDI
-459 SPDLCTY
+459 SPDICTY

-480 RNENAVGKTGTVRQQ
+480 RNENAVGKTGGMRQA
-495 RYEDMIYEWSE
+495 RYEDMIYEWAE
-506 QSRMALNYQSNPE
+506 GCRLQLNYKSRPE
-519 IAKPPEY
+519 IPKPPEY
-526 DPKLVRQYDNWEVT
+526 NPQLVRQYDRWEVV
-540 RG
+540 R